1 MDKPLILEIND
12 FLNDLAEVI
21 NKYSGK
27 IPCSV
32 MLDKINDITEGYEI
46 FNQPFEEFESSNV
59 DLCVI
64 DAFPG
69 MDIEEIK
76 QKAEK
81 MADNVVII

>member
-32 MLDKINDITEGYEI
+32 MLDKINDITEIVKERSKLEFLQAKKEYE
-46 FNQPFEEFESSNV
+46 ESEVN
-59 DLCVI
+59 
-64 DAFPG
+64 
-69 MDIEEIK
+69 
-76 QKAEK
+76 
-81 MADNVVII
+81 ADG

>member
-32 MLDKINDITEGYEI
+32 ILDKLDDITEVVKERSRLEYLQAKKEYE
-46 FNQPFEEFESSNV
+46 ESEVNV
-59 DLCVI
+59 D
-64 DAFPG
+64 G
-69 MDIEEIK
+69 
-76 QKAEK
+76 
-81 MADNVVII
+81 